1 MTSFIDKRMAT
12 TKGQF
17 PELRLRRLR
26 ATDAMR
32 RMVRETQL
40 SVNDMVMPLF
50 IKDGHELKIPVDSM
64 PGQYQFSVDQ
74 LDQEI
79 EQIVALGIPAV
90 LLFGIPS
97 HKDAKGSDALSDQ
110 GVIARAIQHIKSI
123 APELLVISDVCMCE
137 YTDHGH
143 CGVVHEKAPG
153 QFDVHNDKTLPYL
166 AQQAVVHAQA
176 GADIIAP
183 SGMMDG
189 AIQAIREALDEADF
203 KDVSIMS
210 YAVKYASS
218 FYGPFREAAEGA
230 PQFGDR
236 RSYQMD
242 PANGREALRE
252 AALDVEEGADIL
264 MVKPAL
270 NYLDVI
276 CRVKQQHPNVPLAAY
291 LVSGEY
297 SMIKAAA
304 ERGWLDETQA
314 MLESLTSIKRAG
326 ADFIINYFA
335 KDFAKWSQEK

>member
-1 MTSFIDKRMAT
+1 MTIELDDHIAIT
-12 TKGQF
+12 EAGF
-17 PELRLRRLR
+17 PQVRLRRLR
-26 ATDAMR
+26 ATEAMR
-32 RMVRETQL
+32 QLVRETHL
-40 SVNDMVMPLF
+40 SVKDMVMPLF
-50 IKDGHELKIPVDSM
+50 IKEGHELKIPIDSM

-74 LDQEI
+74 LDHEI
-79 EQIVALGIPAV
+79 EQIAALGIPAV
-90 LLFGIPS
+90 LLFGIPA
-97 HKDAKGSDALSDQ
+97 HKDANGSDALSGQ
-110 GVIARAIQHIKSI
+110 GIIARAIQHIKAI
-123 APELLVISDVCMCE
+123 APELLVISDLCMCE

-143 CGVVHEKAPG
+143 CGVIHENAHG
-153 QFDVHNDKTLPYL
+153 NDDVHNDQTLSLL

-176 GADIIAP
+176 GADVIAP

-189 AIQAIREALDEADF
+189 AIQAIRSALDGAGF
-203 KDVSIMS
+203 QHVTILS

-252 AALDVEEGADIL
+252 AALDVAEGADML

-276 CRVKQQHPNVPLAAY
+276 CRVKQQHPNIPLAAY
-291 LVSGEY
+291 MVSGEY
-297 SMIKAAA
+297 AMIKAAA
-304 ERGWLDETQA
+304 ERGWLDESQA
-314 MLESLTSIKRAG
+314 MLESLTAIKRAG

-335 KDFAKWSQEK
+335 KDFAKWAQV